1 MEEEPKKEDKTEEGD
16 KKSEKKMDVET
27 KTDDKT
33 ETDKETGDKKEAKK
47 IEEEFLKPKPK
58 TKMVKKKRTDYHNL
72 KVDDLVTY
80 RFSKEEFDKYFE
92 IESTMNNEDILILAT
107 LHAKNDLEALCYKY
121 QEKLDEYGGE
131 LKAYMPVEEL
141 PTVKGM
147 L

>member
-1 MEEEPKKEDKTEEGD
+1 
-16 KKSEKKMDVET
+16 MDVEE

-33 ETDKETGDKKEAKK
+33 ETAKDTVDKKEDKKEDNK
-47 IEEEFLKPKPK
+47 IEEEPKKPK
-58 TKMVKKKRTDYHNL
+58 TKLVKKKRTDYHNL

-107 LHAKNDLEALCYKY
+107 LKAKNDLEALCYKY

-131 LKAYMPVEEL
+131 LKAYMPVEE
-141 PTVKGM
+141 
-147 L
+147 

>member
-16 KKSEKKMDVET
+16 KKSEKKMDVEE

-33 ETDKETGDKKEAKK
+33 ETAKDTKEDKK
-47 IEEEFLKPKPK
+47 IEEEPKKPK
-58 TKMVKKKRTDYHNL
+58 TKLVKKKRTDYSNL

-107 LHAKNDLEALCYKY
+107 LKAKNDLEALCYKY

-131 LKAYMPVEEL
+131 LKAYMPVEE
-141 PTVKGM
+141 
-147 L
+147 

>member
-16 KKSEKKMDVET
+16 KKSEKKMDVEE

-33 ETDKETGDKKEAKK
+33 KTAKDTKDKKEDKK
-47 IEEEFLKPKPK
+47 IEEEPKKPK
-58 TKMVKKKRTDYHNL
+58 TKLVKKKRTDYSNL

-107 LHAKNDLEALCYKY
+107 LKAKNDLEALCYKY

-131 LKAYMPVEEL
+131 LKAYMPVEE
-141 PTVKGM
+141 
-147 L
+147 

>member
-33 ETDKETGDKKEAKK
+33 ETAKEILDKKFKDKK
-47 IEEEFLKPKPK
+47 IEVEEPKPK